1 MAALIGEPM
10 CFSGDYTDLFLTLS
24 DDVDDVIQT
33 EHILITDVSQSSG
46 DTLVFD
52 QLESKEPSVGFTSLQ
67 EVELPRNFQNRP
79 NYFGWNSEIGH
90 EFGYDKLTLLKEID
104 TVPIEGGF
112 TCRIEEAAS
121 PQSFEEDTVG
131 IHYPK

>member
-33 EHILITDVSQSSG
+33 EHILITDVRQSSG

-52 QLESKEPSVGFTSLQ
+52 QLESKEPSVGFTSL
-67 EVELPRNFQNRP
+67 
-79 NYFGWNSEIGH
+79 
-90 EFGYDKLTLLKEID
+90 
-104 TVPIEGGF
+104 
-112 TCRIEEAAS
+112 
-121 PQSFEEDTVG
+121 
-131 IHYPK
+131 